1 MENIFHMW
9 WPVLC
14 IVFSDVIY
22 QICAKKMSTH
32 TDPLAALGITYL
44 VSAGVC
50 VLLYALS
57 GGDHLLTELGHVPW
71 PAVGIG
77 LSVTGLEV
85 GCVSMYKAGWAMNIG
100 FIFYTAV
107 IVLALL
113 AVGFFFYGETLT
125 FLSFLGILTA
135 SAGMFLIVKG

>member
-50 VLLYALS
+50 VLLYTLL
-57 GGDHLLTELGHVPW
+57 GGEHLLTELGYVPW
-71 PAVGIG
+71 PAVG
-77 LSVTGLEV
+77 
-85 GCVSMYKAGWAMNIG
+85 
-100 FIFYTAV
+100 
-107 IVLALL
+107 
-113 AVGFFFYGETLT
+113 
-125 FLSFLGILTA
+125 SFPQ
-135 SAGMFLIVKG
+135 K

>member
-9 WPVLC
+9 WPVFC

-44 VSAGVC
+44 VSAAVC
-50 VLLYALS
+50 TALFFLC
-57 GGDHLLTELGHVPW
+57 GGENLFIDMSHASW
-71 PAVGIG
+71 MAVGIG

>member
-50 VLLYALS
+50 VLLYTLL
-57 GGDHLLTELGHVPW
+57 GGGHLLTELGYVPW

-85 GCVSMYKAGWAMNIG
+85 GCVSMYKAGWAMNI
-100 FIFYTAV
+100 
-107 IVLALL
+107 
-113 AVGFFFYGETLT
+113 
-125 FLSFLGILTA
+125 
-135 SAGMFLIVKG
+135 

>member
-50 VLLYALS
+50 VLLYTLS
-57 GGDHLLTELGHVPW
+57 GGRSFTYRARSCTLACCGYRF
-71 PAVGIG
+71 IG
-77 LSVTGLEV
+77 DRS
-85 GCVSMYKAGWAMNIG
+85 
-100 FIFYTAV
+100 
-107 IVLALL
+107 
-113 AVGFFFYGETLT
+113 
-125 FLSFLGILTA
+125 
-135 SAGMFLIVKG
+135 